1 MQFVSEDIE
10 QYCKDYSGQDSNL
23 LKELSKTTWANEEIP
38 QMLCGSLVGGLL
50 QFLIKISGAERVLE
64 IGMFTGYSK
73 LKMAEALP
81 DDGEI
86 HSCELMQKHIETA
99 KRWFQQSRVNHK
111 IHVHHG
117 EAVKTLEEFKKRS
130 FDLMFVDADKVNYPK
145 YHRKGMTLL
154 KKGGLAVF
162 DNMLWSGTVLNP
174 DDRESKAL
182 RETAELIKN
191 NPRLEQLLLPVRDG
205 VMIYRKL
212 K

>member
-23 LKELSKTTWANEEIP
+23 LKELSKTTWATEEIP

-64 IGMFTGYSK
+64 IGMFTGYST

>member
-1 MQFVSEDIE
+1 MKFVSEDIE

-23 LKELSKTTWANEEIP
+23 LKELSKTTWETEEIP
-38 QMLCGSLVGGLL
+38 QMLCGPLVGGLL

-64 IGMFTGYSK
+64 IGMFTGYST

-86 HSCELMQKHIETA
+86 HSCELMQKHIDTA

-145 YHRKGMTLL
+145 YHRKGVTLL

-191 NPRLEQLLLPVRDG
+191 NPRLEQLLLPIRDG

-212 K
+212 N

>member
-1 MQFVSEDIE
+1 MQFVSEDIV

-64 IGMFTGYSK
+64 IGMFTGYST

-212 K
+212 N

>member
-10 QYCKDYSGQDSNL
+10 RYCKDYSGQDSNL
-23 LKELSKTTWANEEIP
+23 LKELSKTTWETEEIP
-38 QMLCGSLVGGLL
+38 QMLCGPLVGGLL

-64 IGMFTGYSK
+64 IGMFTGYST

-86 HSCELMQKHIETA
+86 HSCELMQKHIDTA

-145 YHRKGMTLL
+145 YHQKGMTLL

-174 DDRESKAL
+174 EDRESKAL

-212 K
+212 N

>member
-1 MQFVSEDIE
+1 MHFVSEDIE

-23 LKELSKTTWANEEIP
+23 LKELSKTTWETEEIP
-38 QMLCGSLVGGLL
+38 QMLCGPLVGGLL

-64 IGMFTGYSK
+64 IGMFTGYST

-86 HSCELMQKHIETA
+86 HSCELMQKHIDTA

-145 YHRKGMTLL
+145 YHQKGMTLL

-174 DDRESKAL
+174 EDRESKAL

-212 K
+212 N

>member
-23 LKELSKTTWANEEIP
+23 LKELSKTTWETEEIP
-38 QMLCGSLVGGLL
+38 QMLCGPLVGGLL

-64 IGMFTGYSK
+64 IGMFTGYST

-86 HSCELMQKHIETA
+86 HSCELMQKHIDTA

-191 NPRLEQLLLPVRDG
+191 NPRLEQLLLPIRDG

-212 K
+212 N

>member
-64 IGMFTGYSK
+64 IGMFTGYST

-86 HSCELMQKHIETA
+86 HSCELMQKHIDTA

-212 K
+212 N

>member
-64 IGMFTGYSK
+64 IGMFTGYST

-86 HSCELMQKHIETA
+86 HSCELMQKHIDTA

>member
-1 MQFVSEDIE
+1 MHFVSEDIE

-23 LKELSKTTWANEEIP
+23 LKELSKTTWETEEIP
-38 QMLCGSLVGGLL
+38 QMLCGPLVGGLL

-64 IGMFTGYSK
+64 IGMFTGYST

-86 HSCELMQKHIETA
+86 HSCELMQKHIDTA

-191 NPRLEQLLLPVRDG
+191 NPRLEQLLLPIRDG

-212 K
+212 N

>member
-1 MQFVSEDIE
+1 MHFVSEDIE

-23 LKELSKTTWANEEIP
+23 LKELSKTTWETEEIP
-38 QMLCGSLVGGLL
+38 QMLCGPLVGGLL

-64 IGMFTGYSK
+64 IGMFTGYST

-86 HSCELMQKHIETA
+86 HSCELMQKHIDTA

-145 YHRKGMTLL
+145 YHQKGMTLL

-191 NPRLEQLLLPVRDG
+191 NPRLEQLLLPIRDG

-212 K
+212 N

>member
-64 IGMFTGYSK
+64 IGMFTGYST
-73 LKMAEALP
+73 LKMAEALT

-86 HSCELMQKHIETA
+86 HSCELMQKHIDTA

>member
-10 QYCKDYSGQDSNL
+10 QYCKDYSEQDNDL
-23 LKELSKTTWANEEIP
+23 LKELTKTTWETEEIP
-38 QMLCGSLVGGLL
+38 QMLCGPLVGGLL
-50 QFLIKISGAERVLE
+50 QFLIKITGAVNVLE
-64 IGMFTGYSK
+64 IGMFTGYSA

-117 EAVKTLEEFKKRS
+117 EAVKTLEEFKERS

-145 YHRKGMTLL
+145 YHRKGVTLL
-154 KKGGLAVF
+154 KKRGLAVF

-174 DDRESKAL
+174 DDKESKAL
-182 RETAELIKN
+182 RETAELIKD
-191 NPRLEQLLLPVRDG
+191 NPRLEQLLLPIRDG

-212 K
+212 N

>member
-1 MQFVSEDIE
+1 MQFVSEDIV
-10 QYCKDYSGQDSNL
+10 QYCRDYSGQDSNL
-23 LKELSKTTWANEEIP
+23 LKELSKTTWATEEIP

-64 IGMFTGYSK
+64 IGMFTGYST
-73 LKMAEALP
+73 LKMAEALT

>member
-23 LKELSKTTWANEEIP
+23 LKELSKTTWETEEIP
-38 QMLCGSLVGGLL
+38 QMLCGPLVGGLL

-64 IGMFTGYSK
+64 IGMFTGYST

>member
-23 LKELSKTTWANEEIP
+23 LKELSKTTWATEEIP

-64 IGMFTGYSK
+64 IGMFTGYST

-145 YHRKGMTLL
+145 YHQKGMTLL

>member
-23 LKELSKTTWANEEIP
+23 LKELSKTTWETEEIP
-38 QMLCGSLVGGLL
+38 QMLCGPLVGGLL

-64 IGMFTGYSK
+64 IGMFTGYST

-86 HSCELMQKHIETA
+86 HSCELMQKHIDTA

-145 YHRKGMTLL
+145 YHQKGMTLL

-212 K
+212 N

>member
-23 LKELSKTTWANEEIP
+23 LKELSKTTWETEEIP
-38 QMLCGSLVGGLL
+38 QMLCGPLVGGLL

-64 IGMFTGYSK
+64 IGMFTGYST

-86 HSCELMQKHIETA
+86 HCCELDEKHVKTA
-99 KRWFQQSRVNHK
+99 TSWFEKSNVNNK
-111 IHVHHG
+111 IKVHQG
-117 EAVKTLEEFKKRS
+117 EAVKTLEEFKERS

-145 YHRKGMTLL
+145 YHQKGMTLL

-212 K
+212 N

>member
-23 LKELSKTTWANEEIP
+23 LKELSKTTWATEEIP

-64 IGMFTGYSK
+64 IGMFTGYST

-86 HSCELMQKHIETA
+86 HSCELMQKHIDTA

>member
-1 MQFVSEDIE
+1 MQFVSEDIV

-23 LKELSKTTWANEEIP
+23 LKELSKTTWATEEIP

-64 IGMFTGYSK
+64 IGMFTGYST

>member
-1 MQFVSEDIE
+1 MHFVSEDIE

-23 LKELSKTTWANEEIP
+23 LKELSKTTWATEEIP

-64 IGMFTGYSK
+64 IGMFTGYST

>member
-64 IGMFTGYSK
+64 IGMFTGYST
-73 LKMAEALP
+73 LKMAEALT

>member
-1 MQFVSEDIE
+1 MKFVSEDIE
-10 QYCKDYSGQDSNL
+10 QYCKDYSGQDNDL
-23 LKELSKTTWANEEIP
+23 LKELTKTTWETEEIP
-38 QMLCGSLVGGLL
+38 QMICGPLVGGLL
-50 QFLIKISGAERVLE
+50 QFLIKITGAVNVLE
-64 IGMFTGYSK
+64 IGMFTGYSA
-73 LKMAEALP
+73 LKIAEALP

-86 HSCELMQKHIETA
+86 HSCELMQKHINTA
-99 KRWFQQSRVNHK
+99 KRWFQQSGVNHK

-117 EAVKTLEEFKKRS
+117 EAVKTQEEFKKRS
-130 FDLMFVDADKVNYPK
+130 FDLMLVDADKVNYPK

-191 NPRLEQLLLPVRDG
+191 NPRLEQLLLPIRDG

-212 K
+212 N

>member
-1 MQFVSEDIE
+1 MQFVSEDIV

-23 LKELSKTTWANEEIP
+23 LKELSKTTWETEEIP
-38 QMLCGSLVGGLL
+38 QMLCGPLVGGLL

-64 IGMFTGYSK
+64 IGMFTGYST

-86 HSCELMQKHIETA
+86 HSCELMQKHIDTA

-145 YHRKGMTLL
+145 YHQKGMTLL

-212 K
+212 N